1 MGVEALTADL
11 KLFSSS
17 GKLSPE
23 ELVKILTRS
32 GGGKPLSSAEAA
44 AFVKEHVP
52 DDGIALDKLAHK
64 IMMPTWT
71 SITSALM
78 PEIKVVFDAFDL
90 NSDGKL
96 DKTELQT
103 AVAAYSVP
111 SAAVLRWCGA
121 IRYSEAQS
129 TEMRQLTSPPA
140 AAPGTTR
147 TAPPITAST

>member
-1 MGVEALTADL
+1 MGVESLTADL

-23 ELVKILTRS
+23 ELVKILTRP

-96 DKTELQT
+96 DKSELQT

-111 SAAVLRWCGA
+111 SAAVLRWCAAQFAGA
-121 IRYSEAQS
+121 ILS
-129 TEMRQLTSPPA
+129 EMRQLTSPPA

-147 TAPPITAST
+147 TAPPTTAST

>member
-23 ELVKILTRS
+23 ELVKILTRP
-32 GGGKPLSSAEAA
+32 GGGKPLSSADAA

-96 DKTELQT
+96 DKSELQT

-121 IRYSEAQS
+121 IRRRNSS
-129 TEMRQLTSPPA
+129 EMRQLTSPPA

-147 TAPPITAST
+147 TAPPTTAST